1 MGGLAFFNAFP
12 VIISLFL
19 QFAIVVCLRF
29 RFCCNWRKRTKPIV
43 QNIDLKFCLCHG
55 GPKSQK
61 ITFGKDPSGPSLIY
75 FNPCIYILHRSPI
88 LVMFGVRFVLFCMFL
103 GIQVCFYNPS
113 RYLTKICIFHRLAR
127 DRREISW
134 FQQLLIFHLNQ
145 SCMLPK
151 FYRILIFAA
160 DKTWEVSK
168 NLKTV
173 FFEILKSYG

>member
-1 MGGLAFFNAFP
+1 MPPCRTPILIICKAVKTYIHTLHANMHGGLAFFNAFP

-29 RFCCNWRKRTKPIV
+29 RFCCNWRKRTKPIE

-113 RYLTKICIFHRLAR
+113 T
-127 DRREISW
+127 
-134 FQQLLIFHLNQ
+134 
-145 SCMLPK
+145 
-151 FYRILIFAA
+151 
-160 DKTWEVSK
+160 
-168 NLKTV
+168 
-173 FFEILKSYG
+173 